1 MRPGQII
8 ANSHDRFPPNGWFSK
23 GNRLISGKSRLV
35 KQKFGHIYIY
45 NIYIFIYINININ
58 INIYIYI

>member
-1 MRPGQII
+1 MGVVYQGHDAMRPGQII

-35 KQKFGHIYIY
+35 KYD
-45 NIYIFIYINININ
+45 
-58 INIYIYI
+58 